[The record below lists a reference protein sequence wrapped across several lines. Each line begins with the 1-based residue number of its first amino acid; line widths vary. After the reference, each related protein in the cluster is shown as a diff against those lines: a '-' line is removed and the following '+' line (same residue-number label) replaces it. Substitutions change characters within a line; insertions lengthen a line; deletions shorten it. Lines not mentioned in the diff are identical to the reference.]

1 MQPVI
6 HPASDNQLQQMT
18 RDLPQSLLLA
28 GEKGMWLLTVAKN
41 IAGRELAAVLVPQD
55 KKEQPDSESGTI
67 TVEMIRRL
75 YDQTRAKHTSRQI
88 IIIDNADQM
97 SRGAQNAFLKLLEEP
112 AQHVHFILTSH
123 NPGNLLATIASRV
136 QKITLQPITTEQT
149 TAFLQRLGI
158 TDTKRLAQ
166 LQYIA
171 AGLPAE
177 LQRLVDD
184 ESYFETRAEIVTD
197 ARDFL
202 MADTYKKITIIQK
215 YQSDR
220 ERVLQLLDSVMTV
233 ARRSLSA
240 KPQQSLVSQLANLL
254 AVRER
259 IATNHNIRLQL
270 MQFVL

>member
-28 GEKGMWLLTVAKN
+28 GEKGMGLLTVAKN